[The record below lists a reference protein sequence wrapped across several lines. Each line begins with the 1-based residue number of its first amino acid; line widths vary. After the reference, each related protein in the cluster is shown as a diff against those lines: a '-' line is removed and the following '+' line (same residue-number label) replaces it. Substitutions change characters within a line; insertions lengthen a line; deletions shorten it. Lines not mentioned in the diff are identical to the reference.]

1 LPKDSKQAM
10 IMKEEFLEF
19 YQDYVIAL
27 IIYYVA
33 SIWVMFVPCNSL
45 YSSTFATLMR
55 TIARFANIFKVL
67 LPMTLFVIRTKDP
80 LIHSEVSDGF
90 NHLGQC
96 ICSCFGKTQEDIIDP
111 TDKNTGYARSK
122 TSESF
127 DSKDKRL
134 MQINENSNGVMW
146 FNVIGIRLR
155 HAIIRTILN
164 FIGTLYCKSISDET
178 GFEEELA
185 SWRIT
190 GSEKYELYEISSEK
204 FMKDYGM
211 KTDIYDC
218 QVSVYYAAKFKEQ
231 FDLTN
236 RSPKELLKAFSL
248 ANCAKILQKIQDQ
261 DSKEESDGEG
271 GASGELFVISLNK
284 KFILKTISYEE
295 GKIFSTMIED
305 KRFFEHFLVDNPGSI
320 MPRIFGYFEFSFTK
334 LNAKKQ
340 YVIIME
346 NLSPV
351 PSDCV
356 IRKFDLKGSTV
367 GREVLKKK
375 AEQGLSVTP
384 DDTQV
389 IPNLTDMTENT
400 MNAELK
406 KFPGTLKDIDFQKLE
421 HLGISVK
428 PEDRVRFDLP
438 APGPLPKSGICGGEE
453 ISSQN
458 LKRD

>member
-1 LPKDSKQAM
+1 
-10 IMKEEFLEF
+10 MKEEFLEF
-19 YQDYVIAL
+19 YRDYVIAL

-33 SIWVMFVPCNSL
+33 SIWVMFVPCNSVS
-45 YSSTFATLMR
+45 SSTFATLMR

-90 NHLGQC
+90 HHLGRC
-96 ICSCFGKTQEDIIDP
+96 ICSCFGSKDVDDP
-111 TDKNTGYARSK
+111 NQDQTGYARAK
-122 TSESF
+122 TSEPF

-185 SWRIT
+185 GWRIT
-190 GSEKYELYEISSEK
+190 GSEKYELYEISSQK
-204 FMKDYGM
+204 FMKMYGM

-248 ANCAKILQKIQDQ
+248 SNCSKILQKIQDQ
-261 DSKEESDGEG
+261 DSNSESDGEG

-375 AEQGLSVTP
+375 TEQDYNVTP
-384 DDTQV
+384 DDTEV
-389 IPNLTDMTENT
+389 IPNGVRMVENG
-400 MNAELK
+400 ELK
-406 KFPGTLKDIDFQKLE
+406 KFGGTLKDIDWKKLE
-421 HLGISVK
+421 PNGISVK
-428 PEDRVRFDLP
+428 SEDRVRFDVP
-438 APGPLPKSGICGGEE
+438 TPGPLLRSVICGGEE
-453 ISSQN
+453 ISPQN